1 MTTSPRWRVGLAS
14 AASAAVLSAAPL
26 VGAQTSH
33 AQPYPP
39 STGLTLS
46 TTSVPAGG
54 ELSFRGTGF
63 ADEQLVTASLLSR
76 EIILGRFRADSQGV
90 VTGTVTIP
98 RSVEPG
104 DHTFKLRAWNPD
116 RKLSARITV
125 LPSGEQPEPSGKPYE
140 PGEHDWPGHHEGHH
154 EDHHEGHHEEHHE
167 GHYGGRPAI
176 ADMGGDKALAPSVA
190 AAGLFAVGAGT
201 MLVLRRRRSS

>member
-33 AQPYPP
+33 AEPYPP
-39 STGLTLS
+39 STCLTLS
-46 TTSVPAGG
+46 TTGVPVGG
-54 ELSFRGTGF
+54 KLSFRGTGF
-63 ADEQLVTASLLSR
+63 ADEQPVTASLLSR

-98 RSVEPG
+98 QSVEPG

-125 LPSGEQPEPSGKPYE
+125 LPSGEQPEPSGKPYG
-140 PGEHDWPGHHEGHH
+140 PDEHDWSGHHEGHH
-154 EDHHEGHHEEHHE
+154 
-167 GHYGGRPAI
+167 GGRPAI
-176 ADMGGDKALAPSVA
+176 ADTEGEKALAPSVA